1 MNETLKRSLS
11 GAIYVFIMWFGTTY
25 SDTSFHCL
33 FIIILIIAIYEMWNL
48 RKGYKSLLPYLY
60 IIIPLIL
67 IHQIGN
73 RDRILYILILTWIF
87 DTFAYLFGKR
97 FGNNKIMRSISPK
110 KSWEGFAG
118 GSICSIISSF
128 IILNGRDLFREVL
141 GIEIHEDEVLSLY
154 VITFILP
161 FTSTLGDFIESYYKR
176 KANVKDS
183 GKFIPGHGGMLDRID
198 SLLITIPVLYII
210 NYLTNNTL

>member
-11 GAIYVFIMWFGTTY
+11 GAIYISIMWFGTDY
-25 SDTSFHCL
+25 SDISFHLL
-33 FIIILIIAIYEMWNL
+33 FIIILSIAIYEMRNL
-48 RKGYKSLLPYLY
+48 RKGDKSLFPYLY

-67 IHQIGN
+67 IHQIEN
-73 RDRILYILILTWIF
+73 RNLILHMLILTWVF

-97 FGNNKIMRSISPK
+97 FGKNKIMQSISPK
-110 KSWEGFAG
+110 KSWEGFIG
-118 GSICSIISSF
+118 GFICTIISSF
-128 IILNGRDLFREVL
+128 TIIS
-141 GIEIHEDEVLSLY
+141 LSLIDKSY
-154 VITFILP
+154 DLDMLTQLDNNKVLTLYLITFILP

-210 NYLTNNTL
+210 INIL